1 MQQNVD
7 ISYAQ
12 LGRYCHRFQHFCVGK
27 WQAIAKS
34 LRMIIKKYIRKL
46 PVRTFALKA
55 GHFGERLS

>member
-1 MQQNVD
+1 MRSLDVIAIVFS
-7 ISYAQ
+7 ISA
-12 LGRYCHRFQHFCVGK
+12 LGK